1 MGNNLFANNAVGA
14 LASSIN
20 DTVTEITL
28 GAGEGAVFPTPTGDE
43 YFYVVVYDASN
54 NREIMKVTAKATNTF
69 TVVRGQDGTS
79 ARSFA
84 ANDAVELR
92 MVAASENN
100 FGQKDS
106 ENTWAEDQTFS
117 GAVNA
122 DSLDVTNDAAVG
134 GAFEVDGATTLNGA
148 LALDSD
154 PTIGGVKQ
162 PIPAGSIMLFYQNTA
177 PVGWE
182 IAGPPA
188 QGWDNNAI
196 RAVSGTANG
205 GNAGGERTGTISYSN
220 IFKVWYLTSAQMPIH
235 THYFSASTDTQGEH
249 THTIYRRIAAG
260 TAEISGPLT
269 NINIGE
275 LAVNSNGAG
284 AHSHT
289 VAGNTGAAGS
299 GAGIDF
305 NVTTLNY
312 LSCRKT

>member
-122 DSLDVTNDAAVG
+122 DSLDVTNGAAVG
-134 GAFEVDGATTLNGA
+134 GAFEVDGATTLNGT
-148 LALDSD
+148 LALDSE
-154 PTIGGVKQ
+154 PTINDVKQ
-162 PIPAGSIMLFYQNTA
+162 PIPTNSVMLFYANTA
-177 PVGWE
+177 PVGWT
-182 IAGPPA
+182 IAGTPA

-205 GNAGGERTGTISYSN
+205 GNAGGERTGALPYSDV
-220 IFKVWYLTSAQMPIH
+220 FKVQYLTSAQMPTH
-235 THYFSASTDTQGEH
+235 THYFSASTDVQGEH

-260 TAEISGPLT
+260 TAEINGPLT

-299 GAGIDF
+299 GAGIGF
-305 NVTTLNY
+305 NVHTLNY
-312 LSCRKT
+312 LSCRKD